1 MPPPQASYV
10 SRSSDKGYDPAT
22 LSDDDDDDTASIT
35 SRSTWASS
43 AAEGGETTILGLTD
57 GRISSTK
64 EDELSNWKI
73 SRVGGQPSFPLSA
86 APSTSASRCL
96 SCSRPMPLL
105 AQVYCPLPSSS
116 LERVIYVFS
125 CPRPTCRR
133 KDGAIRAWRANGLWV
148 EGAAEEA
155 RKADEEAKRA
165 RDEADKEH
173 KRRRAQAIDL
183 GGLVFGGAAAGGLG
197 AVGGAATTTGAGI
210 ANPFGTTTTST
221 SSAANTT
228 ASRSINPFA
237 LPAASSSSSAAS
249 SNPFA
254 TAASTSSPFN
264 PFAAPAP
271 APAPALDAPPAAT
284 ATAASNPFAAA
295 PSSAAPPPDTSSAAL
310 ALEPI
315 TSSWSWSSSSSSEA
329 EVLPAYPAWYI
340 STMYEPAGAPTS
352 SGAPKGKGR
361 ARDADLAALTSS
373 MTLGDG
379 DGALEGVDEDD
390 EDDERARPGKGAGG
404 RTKKGAAGGQGRKDG
419 SGRTKGSAAPSAGA
433 AAGGGGWEG
442 EGYEVQKVKGVDEVF
457 LRFQERV
464 QREGKQV
471 VRYEFAACPVPYTA
485 SSTAYR
491 LAYPPSSSLATAPG
505 AAGSVA
511 PSVGTYNPS
520 RLPRCRS
527 CGGATAFE
535 AQLMPHLVGLVNGAP
550 GAKEGEAQ
558 DWATVWVL
566 SCVAECEGGAE
577 GGGEGESW
585 REERVLVEWEEEAV

>member
-1 MPPPQASYV
+1 MPPPQATFV
-10 SRSSDKGYDPAT
+10 SRTTDKGYDPAT
-22 LSDDDDDDTASIT
+22 LSDDEDDDTASVT

-57 GRISSTK
+57 GRISATK
-64 EDELSNWKI
+64 VDELSNWKV
-73 SRVGGQPSFPLSA
+73 SRVGGQPSFPLSV

-116 LERVIYVFS
+116 LERVIYIFS

-155 RKADEEAKRA
+155 RKVEEDAKRA
-165 RDEADKEH
+165 RDEADKED

-197 AVGGAATTTGAGI
+197 AVVGAATTTGAGV
-210 ANPFGTTTTST
+210 ANPFGMP
-221 SSAANTT
+221 TT
-228 ASRSINPFA
+228 A
-237 LPAASSSSSAAS
+237 ASS

-254 TAASTSSPFN
+254 PAASTSSPFN
-264 PFAAPAP
+264 PFAAAAPAHTPAP
-271 APAPALDAPPAAT
+271 APAPLALAPAA
-284 ATAASNPFAAA
+284 ANPFSTA
-295 PSSAAPPPDTSSAAL
+295 PSSDPPPSALDSTDL

-315 TSSWSWSSSSSSEA
+315 TSSWASSSSSSSLEDDG
-329 EVLPAYPAWYI
+329 LPAYPAWYI
-340 STMYEPAGAPTS
+340 STMYEPAAASTS
-352 SGAPKGKGR
+352 SKGKGR
-361 ARDADLAALTSS
+361 ARDADLAALTGS
-373 MTLGDG
+373 MSLGDG
-379 DGALEGVDEDD
+379 DGDRRRLQGVDEDD
-390 EDDERARPGKGAGG
+390 EDDERSRPGKGAGG

-419 SGRTKGSAAPSAGA
+419 SGRTKGNAAPSAGAA

-471 VRYEFAACPVPYTA
+471 VRYEFGAHPVPYTA
-485 SSTAYR
+485 SSAAYR
-491 LAYPPSSSLATAPG
+491 LAYPPASSSSSLATAPG
-505 AAGSVA
+505 AAGPAA
-511 PSVGTYNPS
+511 PSVGTYSPS

-535 AQLMPHLVGLVNGAP
+535 AQLMPHLVGLVNAAP
-550 GAKEGEAQ
+550 GSKDGEAQ

-577 GGGEGESW
+577 GGEGESW
-585 REERVLVEWEEEAV
+585 REERVLAEWEEEAV